1 MGLDEQK
8 DTPLDRGFSVSKG
21 VAEGRVGRCVKGRVK
36 LRLGMQEK
44 ARLGAFGKLRTLSF
58 NL

>member
-1 MGLDEQK
+1 M
-8 DTPLDRGFSVSKG
+8 SKG

-36 LRLGMQEK
+36 LRLGRQEK
-44 ARLGAFGKLRTLSF
+44 ARLGGFGKLRTLPF

>member
-1 MGLDEQK
+1 M
-8 DTPLDRGFSVSKG
+8 SKG

-36 LRLGMQEK
+36 LSLGRQEK
-44 ARLGAFGKLRTLSF
+44 ARLGGFGKLRTLPF